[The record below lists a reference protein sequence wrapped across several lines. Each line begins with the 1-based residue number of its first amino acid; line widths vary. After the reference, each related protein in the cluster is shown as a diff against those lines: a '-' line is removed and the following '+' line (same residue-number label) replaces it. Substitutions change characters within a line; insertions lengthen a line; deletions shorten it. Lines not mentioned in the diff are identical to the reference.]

1 MFHVDMYASTM
12 KIGMLNLVFLIV
24 LISMSVSAKM
34 FQLFS
39 SEHVGASRSRSV
51 SVVGDTFKQMFICHK
66 FMLTFVGFKFHTK
79 LPALKI
85 LTQQNIEPIQSYKRF
100 NDIGSRGDKV
110 AKTQS
115 GYRIIKKT
123 QAVLLLDWVLSACQ
137 WSGAVTEQGWK
148 HPTMLKTV
156 YCVPDNL
163 SPFYKRNVKTAPLRP
178 TQTAA
183 AASKLWKR
191 HF

>member
-1 MFHVDMYASTM
+1 
-12 KIGMLNLVFLIV
+12 MLTCMLQPRIRIFNLVFLIV

-85 LTQQNIEPIQSYKRF
+85 LTQPNIALPIIQKIQWHRKQRWQGGQ
-100 NDIGSRGDKV
+100 DTVWVQDHGE
-110 AKTQS
+110 
-115 GYRIIKKT
+115 KT